1 MKKEVA
7 TAIDE
12 IRLAFPGKE
21 VILAEDNEGGARVI
35 VEKIELG
42 PPFGQ
47 ADSWFGFY
55 ITCSY
60 PYADVY
66 PHFVRSDL
74 SLASG
79 HPLGEGTS
87 AGQNFLGRAAIQ
99 ISRRS
104 NRLNPKTDTAA
115 LKLLK
120 VIEWLR
126 RKG

>member
-7 TAIDE
+7 TAIEE
-12 IRLAFPGKE
+12 IRLAFSGKE
-21 VILAEDNEGGARVI
+21 LVIAEDSEGGARVI
-35 VEKIELG
+35 VEEIELG
-42 PPFGQ
+42 PPFQ
-47 ADSWFGFY
+47 QPQSWFGFY

-66 PHFVRSDL
+66 PHFVRADL
-74 SLASG
+74 SLVSG

-99 ISRRS
+99 LSRRS

-126 RKG
+126 RKA